1 MARIHSLLTV
11 TKGGLLYLNIAEIV
25 SWVDFHECLEN
36 HTFFMP
42 HASHNDAA
50 YRRCIARCSL
60 HNPIMPYIEFFTVPL
75 IRLEFENPDEL
86 RDLLR
91 QIYRFGWRVYDMDDA
106 STDEHDVSS
115 V

>member
-11 TKGGLLYLNIAEIV
+11 TKGGFLYLNIAEIV
-25 SWVDFHECLEN
+25 SWIDFHECQDN
-36 HTFFMP
+36 HAFFMP
-42 HASHNDAA
+42 HSIEETA

-75 IRLEFENPDEL
+75 TRLEFENPDDL
-86 RDLLR
+86 RDLMR
-91 QIYRFGWRVYDMDDA
+91 QIYRFGWRAYDMDDA
-106 STDEHDVSS
+106 VSDDQEVSS